1 MDTKLKNFA
10 VNLLRRGT
18 FKWKP
23 RGEAKKRF
31 KVKVGEFSTGRAKFG
46 YRCQKCQD
54 IFKSGEVKMDH
65 IHPVVDPIDGFQGF
79 DVYIER
85 MFCDE
90 ENFSC
95 LCPSCHDEKTA
106 WERDFRKR
114 AKDLKAGEDSL
125 DELRTEYEVFVEQ
138 YKEKE

>member
-18 FKWKP
+18 YKWKP

-31 KVKVGEFSTGRAKFG
+31 KVKVVEFSTGRAKCG
-46 YRCQKCQD
+46 YRCLKCND
-54 IFKSGEVKMDH
+54 IHASGKIKMDH
-65 IHPVVDPIDGFQGF
+65 KNPVVCPIDGFLGF

-90 ENFSC
+90 ENFIA
-95 LCPSCHDEKTA
+95 LCDPCHDEKTT

-138 YKEKE
+138 YKEK